1 MLSLQRGIDMDV
13 RLICGQRN
21 GRPIQNR
28 ENNPMHSRTVETG
41 WCAVTPATHLKH
53 RAN

>member
-1 MLSLQRGIDMDV
+1 MLSLQRGIDRTCASFAGNEMVD
-13 RLICGQRN
+13 QSKTAKTT
-21 GRPIQNR
+21 
-28 ENNPMHSRTVETG
+28 PMHSRTVETG